1 MNDERAWSE
10 ERLPAVVDRLLASYE
25 DGVGLNRKSGAHHEL
40 PDRQMVFQ
48 CLDRLFAIVF
58 PGLLDTHPVTPA
70 NLRYHVGDLLNHIH
84 MDLSTE
90 VTRALHYDCRV
101 RECRDCDVEGR
112 AEAAVTRLLEALPEI
127 RTTLKQDMQAAFDGD
142 PAARS
147 LDDVILSYPC
157 VEAIGTY
164 RFAHELYL
172 AEVPLVP
179 RIWSERA
186 HSRTGID
193 INPGARIGP
202 RFFIDHGTG
211 VVIGETTEIGRNV
224 ALYQGVT
231 LGARAPGKGQPLRGT
246 KRHPTIEDDVVIYAG
261 ATILGG
267 ETVIGRGSVIGGN
280 VWLTKSVPPQ
290 SLVTLGTSD
299 VVVMDRNGEG
309 RHRSVSTSAAGNGS

>member
-1 MNDERAWSE
+1 MSDDHSWNEVH
-10 ERLPAVVDRLLASYE
+10 LPEVVTRLLASYG
-25 DGVGLNRKSGAHHEL
+25 DGVGLNRKRGEHLEL

-70 NLRYHVGDLLNHIH
+70 NLRYHIGDLLNHIH
-84 MDLSTE
+84 MDLRVE
-90 VTRALHYDCRV
+90 VMRALHYDCRV
-101 RECRDCDVEGR
+101 RECLDCDVEGR
-112 AEAAVTRLLEALPEI
+112 AEAAVTRLLEALPDV
-127 RTTLKQDMQAAFDGD
+127 RGTLKEDVQAAFDGD

-147 LDDVILSYPC
+147 HDDVILSYPC

-172 AEVPLVP
+172 ADVPLIP
-179 RIWSERA
+179 RMWSERA

-231 LGARAPGKGQPLRGT
+231 LGARAPGKGQSLRGE

-280 VWLTKSVPPQ
+280 VWLTKSVPPG
-290 SLVTLGTSD
+290 SLVTLGSSD
-299 VVVMDRNGEG
+299 VVVLDRSGADA
-309 RHRSVSTSAAGNGS
+309 RPAAAARAADAGA